1 LETLKLLHGAGSLP
15 SPRVTSVSCSGGEA
29 SLMADLAEGTQLEF
43 ADFSKTQLSTLG
55 AVLGER
61 VGLANPLDYHT
72 YIWSDVPTMTAC
84 FTAVMSGDAS
94 LNVFVLDIPRDD
106 ICDPA
111 GHDCAIEAIIQAKQ
125 ASGAQVAVIATLP
138 ENMNEEVTQRFLSA
152 GVIPLHGMQAGI
164 AAIDAA
170 IRAGRLQQQPE
181 PVPVIQASSP
191 AVSGFV
197 DLDEQQ
203 AKSALAKFGLSTPR
217 SISTTTKD
225 EAMSLVSTDDY
236 PLVLK
241 GLGIAHKS
249 EAGAVI
255 LSIQDSAQLAAA
267 FDKMPAQASG
277 FLLES
282 MIAQG
287 GAELIIG
294 VSRDQLGL
302 FVLTIGAGGI
312 LTELLTDTASLLLPA
327 RRSEIQEAIES
338 LKINRILQGFRG
350 QPTLDLQAVLDA
362 IEAVMKYVNA
372 NQQHLQ
378 ELDINP
384 LIVQSDRAIAVD
396 ALIRLSK

>member
-1 LETLKLLHGAGSLP
+1 
-15 SPRVTSVSCSGGEA
+15 
-29 SLMADLAEGTQLEF
+29 MADLAEGTQLEF